1 MNKNELIAAVAE
13 ATGVSKKDTDAV
25 IKATFDKI
33 AEAMVAGD
41 KVQLIGFG
49 TFETRERGERTGKN
63 PRTGETVKIAACKA
77 PAFKAGKALKDAV
90 NK

>member
-1 MNKNELIAAVAE
+1 MNKNELISAVAQ
-13 ATGVSKKDTDAV
+13 ATGVSKKDTDTV

-33 AEAMVAGD
+33 AEALVSGD

-49 TFETRERGERTGKN
+49 TFETRERGSRTGKN
-63 PRTGETVKIAACKA
+63 PRTGETVTIAACKA

>member
-1 MNKNELIAAVAE
+1 MNKNELIATVAE
-13 ATGVSKKDTDAV
+13 ATGVSKKDTAAV
-25 IKATFDKI
+25 IGTALDKI
-33 AEAMVAGD
+33 AEAMASGD

-49 TFETRERGERTGKN
+49 TFETRERGERTSRN
-63 PRTGETVKIAACKA
+63 PRTGETVKVEACKN